1 MLCGNTGP
9 VQGFDTDDA
18 NVLNGPPCSTGSNL
32 AGYTVVDCNVWI
44 GSFAS
49 GRHIKCAVYTDAQ
62 VKLCESAG
70 VTLTGGAGNKTI
82 PLSGCG
88 TLTPNSRY
96 WVAFNT
102 DDLTL
107 TYGSLL
113 ASACGGSA
121 GDSRYAGATCG
132 STCQNPQPSPWNATA
147 GRCPFRMY
155 LTLRPLP

>member
-1 MLCGNTGP
+1 

-18 NVLNGPPCSTGSNL
+18 NVLNGSACTTGSNPS
-32 AGYTVVDCNVWI
+32 GYAVVDCNAWV
-44 GSFAS
+44 GSFVS

-70 VTLTGGAGNKTI
+70 VNLTGGGGNKTI

-88 TLTPNSRY
+88 TLAPNTRY

-102 DDLTL
+102 DDTTL

-121 GDSRYAGATCG
+121 GDSRYAPATCG
-132 STCQNPQPSPWNATA
+132 STCQNPQPSPWNAVA
-147 GRCPFRMY
+147 GACPFRMY
-155 LTLRPLP
+155 VTLRPLP